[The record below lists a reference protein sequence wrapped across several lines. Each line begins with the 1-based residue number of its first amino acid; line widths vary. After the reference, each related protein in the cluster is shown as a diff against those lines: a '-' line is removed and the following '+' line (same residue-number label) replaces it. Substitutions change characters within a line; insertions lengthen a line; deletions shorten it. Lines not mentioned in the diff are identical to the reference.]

1 MAVFLGIVAVV
12 FRGGCVG
19 LCDGVGGLAPMGPIL
34 DDVFVYC
41 RFGHSELVVV
51 L

>member
-12 FRGGCVG
+12 FRGGLVG

-34 DDVFVYC
+34 GDVFVDC
-41 RFGHSELVVV
+41 AVGLAIRR
-51 L
+51 